1 MGSGS
6 GSRSDLI
13 RIIYGMGSGS
23 VFVYYIFGSSPDGT
37 VDIKPV
43 ARTWMQMNSSLARR
57 SGSGR
62 VANWVSCFLGLGM
75 HLRSRVRA
83 PARGQLRVIEYIQRG
98 LRGINNS
105 YTSSTCQSINNYI
118 FHRSRSTSTTI
129 STPSPVQ
136 AAPSVHIPPSSSK
149 PSHPLPPSVARS

>member
-6 GSRSDLI
+6 GSHSDLI

-62 VANWVSCFLGLGM
+62 CKLGVMFLGLGM

-136 AAPSVHIPPSSSK
+136 AAPSDHIPPSSSK